1 MVALHAFL
9 EVGLRIARTLGA
21 IGGEV
26 RLEGAGNE
34 VLGRGAP
41 AIEKEGA
48 HERLVHVLERGV
60 QAARARSRLGS
71 AEDDALVDTEL
82 LPYLREHLAR
92 NERNLE
98 AREPALVELRVGLV
112 ERERNDGARMESP
125 RNSKRSY
132 EP

>member
-1 MVALHAFL
+1 M
-9 EVGLRIARTLGA
+9 
-21 IGGEV
+21 
-26 RLEGAGNE
+26 
-34 VLGRGAP
+34 
-41 AIEKEGA
+41 
-48 HERLVHVLERGV
+48 

-112 ERERNDGARMESP
+112 ERERNDGAQDGVAQELQTLV
-125 RNSKRSY
+125 
-132 EP
+132 